1 MIYGLRVE
9 FDVGQNEKTEELL
22 LTINNLIRPK
32 ANICKLD
39 CLDRI
44 VKDFKTFENAILTLD
59 SIDQVTHRL
68 IEAIISIRMRY
79 YLYESE
85 IQSINSYEDFIN
97 SRCVLL
103 LLVNDVYYYDIYCKD
118 ERIMQNIS
126 EYIKKELSIS
136 FKYIDNYKEI
146 SSQM

>member
-1 MIYGLRVE
+1 
-9 FDVGQNEKTEELL
+9 
-22 LTINNLIRPK
+22 
-32 ANICKLD
+32 
-39 CLDRI
+39 
-44 VKDFKTFENAILTLD
+44 
-59 SIDQVTHRL
+59 
-68 IEAIISIRMRY
+68 MRY

-146 SSQM
+146 SSQMWCILKYADW